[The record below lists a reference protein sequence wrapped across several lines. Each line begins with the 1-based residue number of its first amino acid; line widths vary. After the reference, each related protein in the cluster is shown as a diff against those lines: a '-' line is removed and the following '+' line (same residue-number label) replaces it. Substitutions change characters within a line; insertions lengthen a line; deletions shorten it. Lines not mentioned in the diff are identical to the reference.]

1 MIRRTKAIAG
11 SLALT
16 LMLGLGAAAASGSAL
31 TGAAAQKETR
41 QVQPA
46 SAQPV
51 SNDPDHP
58 ECYDDTRLADPNDFC
73 YQTIGPW
80 NSVRSSDDEVRS
92 LMPVERMIAAGKTVS
107 EIQRYYPD
115 YTPKAG

>member
-16 LMLGLGAAAASGSAL
+16 VMLGLGAAAASGSAF
-31 TGAAAQKETR
+31 TGAGQEETGQVKPAASL
-41 QVQPA
+41 PA
-46 SAQPV
+46 

-58 ECYDDTRLADPNDFC
+58 ECYDELRLADPNDFC
-73 YQTIGPW
+73 YQTMGPW

-107 EIQRYYPD
+107 EIQRYYPH